1 MRIFHR
7 DTDQTFKDIELF
19 LTKEE
24 AEDMIDGL
32 QALLKNPD
40 FHHIHLDRISEKDNF
55 KQITIAVYYGDN
67 IHTFDLRSRKL
78 ILEDK

>member
-1 MRIFHR
+1 MRILHR
-7 DTDQTFKDIELF
+7 KTDQSFKDIELF

-40 FHHIHLDRISEKDNF
+40 FHHIHLDRMPENDIM
-55 KQITIAVYYGDN
+55 KQITIAVYSDDN
-67 IHTFDLRSRKL
+67 LNTFDPRSRKL